1 MLSDRAA
8 QATTGSPI
16 VTRVGTGLR
25 DAAGTIPPP
34 GLVLLAIGSYQ
45 LGAAIAKGLFAT
57 LGPGGAVFLRVGF
70 AAIVLLALGRPRLRG
85 HDRPACTAAILF
97 GLALAGMNFAFF
109 AALDRIPLGTA
120 VTLEF
125 VGPLGVAIVGS
136 RRRLDLLWVVLATAG
151 LAALAPW
158 GGSGLDPVGVA
169 LALFAGCFWAGY
181 ILLGVRVGR
190 VFERGTG
197 LALAMGVA
205 AIVLTPVGI
214 ISGGMNI
221 LHPKLLV
228 AGLGVALLSSVV
240 PYSLELEALRRMP
253 ASVFAILL
261 SSDPAIAALVG
272 FLALGETLGLRA
284 LGAIAFVT
292 AAAVGSARYGARFP
306 GG

>member
-1 MLSDRAA
+1 MSDRAA
-8 QATTGSPI
+8 P
-16 VTRVGTGLR
+16 VTASASAMGRAGTGLR
-25 DAAGTIPPP
+25 RATGSIPPP

-70 AAIVLLALGRPRLRG
+70 AAVVLLVLGRPRLRG
-85 HDRPACTAAILF
+85 HERSAYGAAVLF

-120 VTLEF
+120 VTVEF
-125 VGPLGVAIVGS
+125 IGPLGVAVVGS
-136 RRRLDLLWVVLATAG
+136 RRRLGLLWVLLAAAG

-158 GGSGLDPVGVA
+158 GGSGLDPVGVG
-169 LALFAGCFWAGY
+169 LALLAGCFWAGY

-197 LALAMGVA
+197 LALAMAVA
-205 AIVLTPVGI
+205 AVVLVPAGI
-214 ISGGMNI
+214 IGGGGD
-221 LHPKLLV
+221 LLRPSLLV

-284 LGAIAFVT
+284 VGAIALVT
-292 AAAVGSARYGARFP
+292 VAAVGSARRYGARFP
-306 GG
+306 RE

>member
-1 MLSDRAA
+1 MSDRATH
-8 QATTGSPI
+8 ATAGSPPAPP
-16 VTRVGTGLR
+16 VRSGLR
-25 DAAGTIPPP
+25 RAAGSIPPS

-45 LGAAIAKGLFAT
+45 LGAAIAKGLFAS

-70 AAIVLLALGRPRLRG
+70 AAVVLLVLGRPRLRG
-85 HDRPACTAAILF
+85 HDRLAYGAATLF

-125 VGPLGVAIVGS
+125 VGPLGVAVVGS
-136 RRRLDLLWVVLATAG
+136 RRRLDLLWVLLAAAG

-158 GGSGLDPVGVA
+158 GGSGLDPVGVG
-169 LALFAGCFWAGY
+169 LALLAGCFWAGY

-205 AIVLTPVGI
+205 AVVLAPVGI
-214 ISGGMNI
+214 AGGGGELLQPN
-221 LHPKLLV
+221 LLV
-228 AGLGVALLSSVV
+228 AGLGVALLASVV

-284 LGAIAFVT
+284 LGAIALVT
-292 AAAVGSARYGARFP
+292 AAAVGSARYGARSP
-306 GG
+306 GE